1 MLEEHAASDRVN
13 GLLVHLLEVLDVGA
27 DGDLVSWLNKANV
40 WQNTKITHFLHS
52 FGNFAMCAGGQ
63 T

>member
-13 GLLVHLLEVLDVGA
+13 SLLVHLLEVLDVRA
-27 DGDLVSWLNKANV
+27 DGDLVSWLNKANER
-40 WQNTKITHFLHS
+40 QNAEVAHLLDR
-52 FGNFAMCAGGQ
+52 FGDFAVSARGK